1 MLEFKIDRDSSVARR
16 EAKGRLIAWS
26 IVLLLFA
33 MGVSIFIL
41 GLQGLLSVGSDLNWL
56 GWLLMP
62 AILGSA
68 IGFLILSYRE
78 GLRRAGRKMIFV
90 LDDSG
95 IVRKMEGF
103 PDVRIDFSE
112 VDTLRQELR
121 WLVVKSTEPQ
131 RKIAIPENVKGFE
144 VIRTELA
151 KHHALSA
158 PVKKLPLRNATPI
171 TLSAVSWAAFL
182 WLRDL
187 RVVIPAGILAMTLL
201 ALGCRRLWT
210 LSRRGPKRWPPLALL
225 AIAWGSAIIL
235 IYIRIRVVW
244 P

>member
-16 EAKGRLIAWS
+16 EAMGRLIAWS

-33 MGVSIFIL
+33 MAVSIFIL
-41 GLQGLLSVGSDLNWL
+41 GFQGLLSVGSDLHWL

-62 AILGSA
+62 ASLGSA
-68 IGFLILSYRE
+68 IGFLILAYRE
-78 GLRRAGRKMIFV
+78 GLRRAERKMIFV

-95 IVRKMEGF
+95 IVRRREGF

-112 VDTLRQELR
+112 VDTLRQDLR

-131 RKIAIPENVKGFE
+131 RKIAIPENVQGFE
-144 VIRTELA
+144 VIRAELA
-151 KHHALSA
+151 KHHALSP
-158 PVKKLPLRNATPI
+158 PVKKLPLKNAAPI
-171 TLSAVSWAAFL
+171 TLSVLGWAAFL

-187 RVVIPAGILAMTLL
+187 RVAIPAGVLAMTLL

-210 LSRRGPKRWPPLALL
+210 LSRRGTNRRPLLALL
-225 AIAWGSAIIL
+225 AIASVSAILL
-235 IYIRIRVVW
+235 IYFRVVR